1 MSVRSTKRSRKMTDK
16 GMEWAFPRIRR
27 LPPYVFAVVNELKY
41 RLRREGEDIIDLGMG
56 NPTTPPAQHIID
68 KLCEVAQ
75 RPNVHGY
82 SASKGIPRL
91 RKAICDFYER
101 RFGVR
106 LDPER
111 EAIMTIGAKEG
122 YSHLM
127 LAMVSPG
134 DSVVVPNPT
143 YPIHYYAPI
152 IAGGEVRSV
161 PLIFEDGED
170 PQEEFLRRFRQIVKE
185 SMPPPK
191 AIVVSFPH
199 NPTTICV
206 EREFFRELVSF
217 CREKGIWIV
226 HDFAYADIAFDS
238 YRPPSILE
246 IDSARDIAV
255 ELYSM
260 SKGFS
265 MAGWRIAFAVGN
277 ERIIRNLAHLKSYLD
292 YGVFTPIQVAAVI
305 ALDSPYEIVEH
316 NARIYERR
324 RNVLVEG
331 LRSLGWSVE
340 KPKASMFVWAKIPEW
355 IGMGSLDF
363 AMFLLREAKVAVS
376 PGVGFGE
383 YGEGYVRFALVEN
396 ELRIKQAIRGMRRA
410 FRKLKAAV

>member
-1 MSVRSTKRSRKMTDK
+1 MTEKD
-16 GMEWAFPRIRR
+16 MDWAFPRIKR
-27 LPPYVFAVVNELKY
+27 LPPYVFAVVNELKHK
-41 RLRREGEDIIDLGMG
+41 LRRQGEDIIDLGMG
-56 NPTTPPAQHIID
+56 NPNNPPAPHIID
-68 KLCEVAQ
+68 KLCEVAK

-101 RFGVR
+101 RFGVK

-127 LAMVSPG
+127 LAMITPG
-134 DSVVVPNPT
+134 NSVIVPNPT

-152 IAGGEVRSV
+152 IAGGEVRSI
-161 PLIFEDGED
+161 PLIFDEGQD
-170 PQEEFLRRFRQIVKE
+170 PQEEFLRRLYQTVKE

-191 AIVVSFPH
+191 VIVVSFPH
-199 NPTTICV
+199 NPTTVCV
-206 EREFFRELVSF
+206 EKDFFKELVRF
-217 CREKGIWIV
+217 AKEKGIWII
-226 HDFAYADIAFDS
+226 HDFAYADIAFDG

-246 IDSARDIAV
+246 IEGAKDVAV

-277 ERIIRNLAHLKSYLD
+277 ELIIRNLAHLKSYLD
-292 YGVFTPIQVAAVI
+292 YGVFTPIQVAAII
-305 ALDSPYEIVEH
+305 ALDSPYEIVEQ
-316 NARIYERR
+316 NAKMYERR

-331 LRSLGWSVE
+331 LRSLGWNVE
-340 KPKASMFVWAKIPEW
+340 KPKGSMFVWAKIPEW
-355 IGMGSLDF
+355 IDMNSLDF
-363 AMFLLREAKVAVS
+363 SMFLLREAKVAVS
-376 PGVGFGE
+376 PGIGFGE

-396 ELRIKQAIRGMRRA
+396 ELRIKQAVRGIRRA
-410 FRKLKAAV
+410 FRKLSATV